1 MDFGGLFFSLP
12 CRTVRI
18 VPHGHLVHSDPR
30 CARLGR
36 PVLDRADRFRT
47 RWVEG
52 IV

>member
-18 VPHGHLVHSDPR
+18 APLCRLVRSDPR

-36 PVLDRADRFRT
+36 HVLDRADRFRT